1 MKPIKKPAGTG
12 LVTTSHSLYFKAK
25 IKQVVVLLACY
36 GLLTLAMADWV
47 IASKGLND
55 E

>member
-12 LVTTSHSLYFKAK
+12 LVTTSGSLNFKAK
-25 IKQVVVLLACY
+25 PKQFVVQMACY
-36 GLLTLAMADWV
+36 GV
-47 IASKGLND
+47 IPSGGL